1 MVRIVEILI
10 MRKFF
15 HVSAIVMLAS
25 VMLGMVQVQAQ
36 NPMDEA
42 SRYLRQPL
50 PERWS
55 FTPDI
60 IQTLPSDDEWWR
72 SFGDSTLD
80 SLISVGINNNFNIL
94 EAAHRREMAR
104 LAVRQ
109 AQAAHYPSVG
119 LNAGYARNYAMR
131 KVADNFS
138 FGADVNWEIDIFG
151 KISQQV
157 KSRKAGYE
165 ASRADYVATMVS
177 MTAEIATYYINYRVL
192 QNQISVA
199 NEHIQYQA
207 KVVKITEA
215 RHEAGLVS
223 KLDVAQSKT
232 VYYTTEASLPRLKA
246 QASEMLNAL
255 SILIGV
261 YPYELAPVLRSSS
274 TLPEYQRL
282 IPAGVPANLL
292 RRRPDIAAAEAQL
305 AQYAAQVGVAK
316 KDFLPTLALTG
327 SIGWGS
333 DRINKLVK
341 SDSFTYSIAPKLSW
355 TLFDGFSRR
364 NAVASAKEQMLMGID
379 AYNLTVMTAYTE
391 VENAM
396 EAYNAALESMEL
408 NREVFIQSREAFD
421 ISMEQYKQG
430 LTVFTNVVNAQI
442 DWLNCANSLVA
453 AHGDALIALVDLY
466 KALGGA
472 PQ

>member
-1 MVRIVEILI
+1 MVRIVEFLS

-15 HVSAIVMLAS
+15 HVSAIIVLAGLFS
-25 VMLGMVQVQAQ
+25 GLFQTQAQ
-36 NPMDEA
+36 TSQTGDP
-42 SRYLRQPL
+42 RYLRQPL
-50 PERWS
+50 PEHWS
-55 FTPDI
+55 FNQDI
-60 IQTLPSDDEWWR
+60 TQTLPSDDDWWR
-72 SFGDSTLD
+72 SFGDEILD

-94 EAAHRREMAR
+94 EASHRREMAR
-104 LAVRQ
+104 LVVRQ
-109 AQAAHYPSVG
+109 SQASYYPSVG
-119 LNAGYARNYAMR
+119 VTAGYARSYAM
-131 KVADNFS
+131 KNGMNNFS
-138 FGADVNWEIDIFG
+138 FGADVNWELDLFG
-151 KISQQV
+151 KISRQV

-165 ASRADYVATMVS
+165 ASRAEYVATMVS

-192 QNQISVA
+192 QNQIEVA
-199 NEHIQYQA
+199 NEHIQYQD

-232 VYYTTEASLPRLKA
+232 VYYSTEASLPKLKS

-255 SILIGV
+255 SVLIGV
-261 YPYELAPVLRSSS
+261 YPYELEPLLKSSS
-274 TLPEYQRL
+274 ALPPYQHL

-305 AQYAAQVGVAK
+305 AQYAAEVGVAK
-316 KDFLPTLALTG
+316 KDFLPTVALNG
-327 SIGWGS
+327 SIGWNSGK
-333 DRINKLVK
+333 INKLVK

-355 TLFDGFSRR
+355 TLFDGFARHH
-364 NAVASAKEQMLMGID
+364 AVASAKEQLLIGID

-396 EAYNAALESMEL
+396 EAYNAALESMTL
-408 NREVFIQSREAFD
+408 NSEVFSQSREAFD
-421 ISMEQYKQG
+421 LSMEQYKQG
-430 LTVFTNVVNAQI
+430 LSAFTNVVNAQI
-442 DWLNCANSLVA
+442 DWLNCANTLVA
-453 AHGDALIALVDLY
+453 AHGDALIALIDLY

>member
-25 VMLGMVQVQAQ
+25 VMSGMVQAQAQ

-109 AQAAHYPSVG
+109 SQAAYYPSVG

-131 KVADNFS
+131 KGADNFS

-177 MTAEIATYYINYRVL
+177 MTAEIAT
-192 QNQISVA
+192 
-199 NEHIQYQA
+199 
-207 KVVKITEA
+207 
-215 RHEAGLVS
+215 
-223 KLDVAQSKT
+223 
-232 VYYTTEASLPRLKA
+232 
-246 QASEMLNAL
+246 
-255 SILIGV
+255 
-261 YPYELAPVLRSSS
+261 
-274 TLPEYQRL
+274 
-282 IPAGVPANLL
+282 
-292 RRRPDIAAAEAQL
+292 
-305 AQYAAQVGVAK
+305 
-316 KDFLPTLALTG
+316 
-327 SIGWGS
+327 
-333 DRINKLVK
+333 
-341 SDSFTYSIAPKLSW
+341 
-355 TLFDGFSRR
+355 
-364 NAVASAKEQMLMGID
+364 
-379 AYNLTVMTAYTE
+379 
-391 VENAM
+391 
-396 EAYNAALESMEL
+396 
-408 NREVFIQSREAFD
+408 
-421 ISMEQYKQG
+421 
-430 LTVFTNVVNAQI
+430 
-442 DWLNCANSLVA
+442 
-453 AHGDALIALVDLY
+453 
-466 KALGGA
+466 
-472 PQ
+472 